1 METTKN
7 FQEQLKIWRFLL
19 KRRTINKF
27 KINQLIFLSKNS
39 RIAFLLSVL
48 FWTGVWKFIDVV
60 VPSSDYYVLQLSL

>member
-1 METTKN
+1 METTEN

-27 KINQLIFLSKNS
+27 KIYQLMFLSKNS

-48 FWTGVWKFIDVV
+48 
-60 VPSSDYYVLQLSL
+60 L